1 MLISELAK
9 SNAHK
14 LQARGVKAASMLM
27 ACLLLWMLMP
37 LQALAQIPIAPVASQ
52 DVMLQTHFWIDE
64 GGKTPIEQVAQA
76 APASFQ
82 PFLEYRSFSLNKDTA
97 LWIRWTPPATQ
108 AQEAWYLQLSS
119 SAFFDRASLFQ
130 RNAAGQWS
138 EQRAGDHIAVSQ
150 WNHPDQTP
158 VFKLDPDAA
167 GPVWLRLEN
176 SPASIAPRLK
186 LLNSEQLASQRRW
199 SYMLLG
205 GYFGFTLL
213 VLFLGFIHVYLYRDR
228 AFVAYSTYVSCML
241 LFQLAFTGMGGLFLW
256 PQSPWWN
263 NAAPGIFMLLLSA
276 TGNWFVREASMLQ
289 RHSKRL
295 DYAYMIFAGIGVVM
309 SVLYTAWSSRTMF
322 LLLNLYGLFT
332 VILGIAICMW
342 VWRRGERYGLLIFLG
357 FLPLY
362 LGYPFAALRS
372 VGFIADSWHSQYAV
386 LIGSAFEI
394 PLLLY
399 VLHMRAK
406 AFGDN
411 SARMRAIDHT
421 DPLTGL
427 AIEPVLKL
435 RLRDAL
441 KRGATSGKH
450 RSLLLVELANHAEIS
465 DKAGRIAGDRALVV
479 AASYLLSTCDE
490 LDTVCRIDTARFAM
504 LIETKLGTY
513 QRTVLAQRIIA
524 RGLAEF
530 VEFTESNTKLPLRF
544 RVVTTELHPDQ
555 FSLKEGQPIELEDA
569 LQPLVEAMNQLAHE
583 PKKFIMHLIA
593 ERSQQASTE
602 HSAA

>member
-1 MLISELAK
+1 MPISELAK
-9 SNAHK
+9 SNAQK
-14 LQARGVKAASMLM
+14 LQARGVKAASVLM
-27 ACLLLWMLMP
+27 TCLLLWMLIP
-37 LQALAQIPIAPVASQ
+37 LQALAQISTAPVAAQ

-76 APASFQ
+76 APATFQ
-82 PFLEYRSFSLNKDTA
+82 PFVEYRSFFLNKDTA
-97 LWIRWTPPATQ
+97 LWIRWTPPSTRTQ
-108 AQEAWYLQLSS
+108 EVWYLQLSS

-130 RNAAGQWS
+130 RNAAGQWT
-138 EQRAGDHIAVSQ
+138 EQRAGDHLAVSQ

-158 VFKLDPDAA
+158 VFKLEPDAA

-186 LLNSEQLASQRRW
+186 LLNEQQLTSQRRW

-213 VLFLGFIHVYLYRDR
+213 VLFLGFMHVYLYRDR

-241 LFQLAFTGMGGLFLW
+241 IFQLAFTGMGGLFLW

-295 DYAYMIFAGIGVVM
+295 DYAFMTFAAIGLVM
-309 SVLYTAWSSRTMF
+309 AMLYTAWSSRTMF
-322 LLLNLYGLFT
+322 VLLNLYGLLT
-332 VILGIAICMW
+332 VILGIAVCMW

-362 LGYPFAALRS
+362 LGYPFPALRS
-372 VGFIADSWHSQYAV
+372 AGVIADSWHSQYAV
-386 LIGSAFEI
+386 LIGSALEI

-406 AFGDN
+406 EFSEN
-411 SARMRAIDHT
+411 SARMRAVDHT

-427 AIEPVLKL
+427 AMEPVLTL
-435 RLRDAL
+435 RVRDAM
-441 KRGATSGKH
+441 
-450 RSLLLVELANHAEIS
+450 RSAISQTKNRVLMLVELANHAEIVQ
-465 DKAGRIAGDRALVV
+465 AEGRTVGDRALVV
-479 AASYLLSTCDE
+479 TASCLVSTTHE
-490 LDTVCRIDTARFAM
+490 LDTVCRIDTTRFAV
-504 LIETKLGTY
+504 LVHAPLGAVDT
-513 QRTVLAQRIIA
+513 TTLAQRILA
-524 RGLAEF
+524 RGLSQH
-530 VEFTESNTKLPLRF
+530 VNSRPDVPMRF
-544 RVVTTELHPDQ
+544 RVVTSTLQQGSISPKP
-555 FSLKEGQPIELEDA
+555 SQPID
-569 LQPLVEAMNQLAHE
+569 LQAVLAPLVHAMNKLALEH
-583 PKKFIMHLIA
+583 KKSIVHL
-593 ERSQQASTE
+593 
-602 HSAA
+602 SAWGQSNHNSGSSLP